1 MTPRDATIRMSC
13 VVQRSQR
20 LERSA
25 AQSTIPIPMMQT
37 AQVPQK
43 KNAFHANDSLTV
55 ELPSRA
61 VPISCLRDT
70 RRQQQRVVVGTDDM
84 GSMAALLF
92 KNSAWAVGNSR
103 QPDFIGCSPGAA
115 LGLRR

>member
-25 AQSTIPIPMMQT
+25 AHSTIPTPVMQT

-55 ELPSRA
+55 ELASIA

-84 GSMAALLF
+84 GTMAAV
-92 KNSAWAVGNSR
+92 SI
-103 QPDFIGCSPGAA
+103 QE
-115 LGLRR
+115 LGFGLGQ